1 MRGEWVRTYATI
13 RATGGGDSK
22 NGAKLGDPKK
32 GGRSEMGIAAFLP
45 KILQFLIV
53 CKNPYKTFVTHLFL
67 LSIDCQYDRATTNQ
81 TGRGK

>member
-1 MRGEWVRTYATI
+1 MPGGWGGGWVRTYATI

-32 GGRSEMGIAAFLP
+32 GGRLEMGIAAFLP

-53 CKNPYKTFVTHLFL
+53 CQKPLQNICYSFVPFIHR
-67 LSIDCQYDRATTNQ
+67 LSI
-81 TGRGK
+81 